1 MITLFIHYK
10 DGNFEPIGHVRRVK
24 VRENYIVVKQD
35 LEPARRIYKQV
46 IDRVRVKSG
55 RSIST
60 ISFEMG

>member
-24 VRENYIVVKQD
+24 VKENYIVVKQD

-60 ISFEMG
+60 ISFERG

>member
-1 MITLFIHYK
+1 MITLFVHYK

-24 VRENYIVVKQD
+24 VKENYIVIKQD

-60 ISFEMG
+60 ISFERG

>member
-1 MITLFIHYK
+1 MITLFVHYK
-10 DGNFEPIGHVRRVK
+10 DGDFEPIGHVRRVK
-24 VRENYIVVKQD
+24 VKENYIIVKQD

-60 ISFEMG
+60 ISFERG

>member
-1 MITLFIHYK
+1 MITLFVHYK

-24 VRENYIVVKQD
+24 VKENYIVVKQD

-55 RSIST
+55 RSVST
-60 ISFEMG
+60 ITFERG

>member
-1 MITLFIHYK
+1 MITVFVHYK

-60 ISFEMG
+60 ISFERG

>member
-1 MITLFIHYK
+1 MITVFVHYK

>member
-1 MITLFIHYK
+1 MITLFVHYK

-24 VRENYIVVKQD
+24 VKENYIVVKQD

-60 ISFEMG
+60 ISFERG

>member
-10 DGNFEPIGHVRRVK
+10 DGNFEPVGHVRRVK
-24 VRENYIVVKQD
+24 VKENYIVIKQD

-60 ISFEMG
+60 ISFERG

>member
-1 MITLFIHYK
+1 MITLFVHYK

-24 VRENYIVVKQD
+24 VKENYIIVKQD

-60 ISFEMG
+60 ISFERG